1 MKKNICIV
9 HGPVVGV
16 LVQIHTHLFLNVFD
30 VQVVEMLRDSD
41 SGVQAQALL
50 TLSKQGWKQKM
61 DGMWSHTIF
70 VSCQANEVLDIAIEL
85 CGNSLIQSR
94 TPLSQRL
101 QQGKHRK

>member
-50 TLSKQGWKQKM
+50 TLSKQGW
-61 DGMWSHTIF
+61 
-70 VSCQANEVLDIAIEL
+70 NEVLDIAIKL